1 MSVHNEFMIEIYGF
15 MHSLCTL
22 LVHAAHGAIAISR
35 NRIQRKEDPG
45 RLENESR
52 DIEDS

>member
-1 MSVHNEFMIEIYGF
+1 MSVCNGFTIEIYEF
-15 MHSLCTL
+15 THSFGR
-22 LVHAAHGAIAISR
+22 AAHGDIAISR

-52 DIEDS
+52 DIEDD